1 MSPPLAETLHEW
13 LRLTMRFS
21 MRHFMRFAK
30 ENNYS
35 IPQLNALFRIRHK
48 GVCGV
53 SDLGEEMGVTNAAA
67 SQLLDKLV
75 QQGLATRAED
85 PNDRRNK
92 RIALT
97 EAGLR
102 ISEQSMQARQGW
114 LDQLADS
121 LTPQEQAQV
130 QAALELLI
138 ARAQALEPEAE
149 PPSTVHRPLNTVN

>member
-1 MSPPLAETLHEW
+1 MSPPLAKTLHEW
-13 LRLTMRFS
+13 LRVTMRFS

-53 SDLGEEMGVTNAAA
+53 SDFGEEMGVTNAAA

-85 PNDRRNK
+85 PQDRRNK
-92 RIALT
+92 LITLT

-102 ISEQSMQARQGW
+102 VSEQSMQARQGW
-114 LDQLADS
+114 LDQLAER
-121 LTPQEQAQV
+121 LTPEEQAQAH
-130 QAALELLI
+130 AALQLLI
-138 ARAQALEPEAE
+138 THAQALEEE
-149 PPSTVHRPLNTVN
+149 TTLS

>member
-13 LRLTMRFS
+13 LRVTMRFS

-75 QQGLATRAED
+75 QQGLATRSED
-85 PNDRRNK
+85 PQDRRNK
-92 RIALT
+92 LITLT

-102 ISEQSMQARQGW
+102 VSEQSMQARQGW
-114 LDQLADS
+114 LDQLAER
-121 LTPQEQAQV
+121 LTPEEQSDV
-130 QAALELLI
+130 QAALQVLI
-138 ARAQALEPEAE
+138 AHAQALEEE
-149 PPSTVHRPLNTVN
+149 TELS